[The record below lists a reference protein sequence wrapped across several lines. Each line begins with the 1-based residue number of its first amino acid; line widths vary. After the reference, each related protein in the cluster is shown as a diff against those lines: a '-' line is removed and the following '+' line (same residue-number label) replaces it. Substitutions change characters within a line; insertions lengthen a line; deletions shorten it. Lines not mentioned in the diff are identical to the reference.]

1 MCHSSCFL
9 FFAPSLPSFQDV
21 LWNFANHKSR
31 KLLLETT
38 AVSVRFFA
46 FGSSSASKPASCVQ
60 HVTVYSSK
68 RLQKEKN
75 QKQRKCEREERKRK
89 KKIGGWDSILI
100 MRNLPRDLHRPRIHY
115 IECWRRQKGKAI
127 TNSLH
132 GSLSCCCCYWAL
144 RACATGRT

>member
-46 FGSSSASKPASCVQ
+46 LEAAQQASQLAVCSMSL
-60 HVTVYSSK
+60 YSSK

-75 QKQRKCEREERKRK
+75 QKQRKCERKERKRK

-115 IECWRRQKGKAI
+115 IEWRRQKGKAI

-132 GSLSCCCCYWAL
+132 GSLSCCCRY
-144 RACATGRT
+144 